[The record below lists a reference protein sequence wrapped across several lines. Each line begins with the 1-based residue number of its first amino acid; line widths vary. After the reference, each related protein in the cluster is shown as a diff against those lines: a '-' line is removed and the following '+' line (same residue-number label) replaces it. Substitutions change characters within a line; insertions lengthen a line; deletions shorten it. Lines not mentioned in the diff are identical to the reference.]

1 VLVDNLTGKV
11 AVVTG
16 AAKGLGFSLA
26 NALANEGMRV
36 VLADV
41 DEAGL
46 EQAVGQLRD
55 SGAAALGLCT
65 DVSDSKAIERL
76 RDYAF
81 EHFETVHVLCNN
93 AGIGGGGLVS
103 EPVDLAQWNFVF
115 GINLFGAIRG
125 VNAFLPAMLKQGEG
139 HIVNTASRAGLL
151 PLPDL
156 GAYVPS
162 KFALVAYSEML
173 QAELARSEAG
183 VGVTVLT
190 PSGLRTPMLLD
201 SFAAMEK
208 MAAEDPALAEYG
220 QALLA
225 NAVEPDDFARLVVRA
240 IKEDSL
246 YVNSHVATLD
256 LVQKRV
262 DRMLADTNK
271 IGTVA

>member
-1 VLVDNLTGKV
+1 MEVLADKV

-16 AAKGLGFSLA
+16 AAKGLGFALVA
-26 NALANEGMRV
+26 ALANEGMRV

-46 EQAVGQLRD
+46 KRAVEQLRD
-55 SGAAALGLCT
+55 GGAEALGVRT
-65 DVSDSKAIERL
+65 DVSDSAAIERL
-76 RDYAF
+76 RDFACECF
-81 EHFETVHVLCNN
+81 GTVHVLCNN

-103 EPVDLAQWNFVF
+103 EPVDLAQWYRVF
-115 GINLFGAIRG
+115 GVNLYGAVRG
-125 VNAFLPAMLKQGEG
+125 VNVFLPGMLKQGEG

-201 SFAAMEK
+201 AFDSFEQLAAN
-208 MAAEDPALAEYG
+208 DPAQVEYG
-220 QALLA
+220 RALLA

-246 YVNSHVATLD
+246 YVNSHRATLD

-271 IGTVA
+271 IGTIA